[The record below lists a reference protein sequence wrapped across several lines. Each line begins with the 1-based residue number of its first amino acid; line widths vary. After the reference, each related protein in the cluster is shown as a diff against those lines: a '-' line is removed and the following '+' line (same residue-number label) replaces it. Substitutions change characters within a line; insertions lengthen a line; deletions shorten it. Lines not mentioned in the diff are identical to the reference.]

1 MFPGLVVRDEA
12 IHDLKVEGQNRALD
26 RDHAVPNRRDPGVV
40 LDPAV
45 VENRQ
50 VDPSLEEGQD
60 QIPDQSA
67 RVALDRAVDRSRAP
81 EDEVAL
87 DPDEDRGLGLGV
99 APNLAAA
106 LGPVI
111 RRDVAEDP
119 PPSLKSREPS
129 HDHPD
134 ENHVAV
140 PGLCRNPPIGEV
152 VLGQE
157 QFPQITLMSKT

>member
-1 MFPGLVVRDEA
+1 MFPGLAVQDEA
-12 IHDLKVEGQNRALD
+12 IHALKVEGQNRALG

-50 VDPSLEEGQD
+50 VDPSLEEEQD

-67 RVALDRAVDRSRAP
+67 RVVLDRAVDQSRAP

-87 DPDEDRGLGLGV
+87 DPDEDRGLGV
-99 APNLAAA
+99 APNPAAA
-106 LGPVI
+106 SGPVI